1 MKKFTFQA
9 VHTCTVAVT
18 KPQCFTTGAFI
29 SPQSILING
38 ETKWVWVID
47 EIENDTFIDG
57 DYVSIN
63 VIADTAEGLINL
75 EEE

>member
-1 MKKFTFQA
+1 MKKIPFQA
-9 VHTCTVAVT
+9 VHTCTVSVT
-18 KPQCFTTGAFI
+18 KPQGFTTGAFI
-29 SPQSILING
+29 SPHSILING

-63 VIADTAEGLINL
+63 VISDTPEGLINL